1 MERRLTVAQASE
13 LYGALLEIF
22 AEDVSL
28 KCKKFLLR
36 QQLEYI
42 VHLIAQQCPGYE
54 DRVKGVSDSIMFG
67 VLVDHIFDSVDSSAA
82 TDKLKKSIFA
92 TKKNLNLVVHNV
104 SFSAGEDLKLHLR
117 RVLDLINFFSGVP
130 IPNKLQDATRRLES
144 VKIERALDVI
154 ILNEM
159 FDSTDEVGV
168 GATICNELLS
178 MMREKDALG
187 FGTVNFH
194 LINYMPSVLY
204 ISTVKD
210 NEASLG
216 TNGINV
222 ALDKAMLLLK
232 ERIKKYKKRER
243 GTAFMPMFLWICNSL
258 SKELDEAKMQEL
270 VALSKG
276 EDGDNYTFYP
286 IVIRDEGVEQFRAYD
301 DKWRAK
307 VLIPQLIENFTFSL
321 LLSIQRADA
330 EKKK

>member
-1 MERRLTVAQASE
+1 MERRITEKSAEWLYDE
-13 LYGALLEIF
+13 LLNVF
-22 AEDVSL
+22 SEDVSL
-28 KCKKFLLR
+28 KCKQFLLR
-36 QQLEYI
+36 QQLENI
-42 VHLIAQQCPGYE
+42 VRKVAKASPGC
-54 DRVKGVSDSIMFG
+54 DK
-67 VLVDHIFDSVDSSAA
+67 VLTGNHNNITFKVYMDLIFDTVEETPYA
-82 TDKLKKSIFA
+82 KRLKEDLIS
-92 TKKNLNLVVHNV
+92 TKNSLNRVVHNV

-286 IVIRDEGVEQFRAYD
+286 IVIRDEGVDQFKAYN

-330 EKKK
+330 KQ

>member
-1 MERRLTVAQASE
+1 MERRLTAAQASE

-36 QQLEYI
+36 QQLEYT
-42 VHLIAQQCPGYE
+42 VRLIAQQFPGYA
-54 DRVKGVSDSIMFG
+54 DRFKGDSDPPFG
-67 VLVDHIFDSVDSSAA
+67 MLMNHIFDSVDRSAA
-82 TDKLKKSIFA
+82 TDKLKDSISK
-92 TKKNLNLVVHNV
+92 TKTNLNKVVHNI

-117 RVLDLINFFSGVP
+117 RVLDLINFFSGAP

-178 MMREKDALG
+178 MMRGKDALG
-187 FGTVNFH
+187 FGTVNFY

-216 TNGINV
+216 TNAINV
-222 ALDKAMLLLK
+222 ALNKAMMVLK
-232 ERIKKYKKRER
+232 ERIKKYKKRDPGE
-243 GTAFMPMFLWICNSL
+243 AFKPMFLWICNSL
-258 SKELDEAKMQEL
+258 SKELDKAKMQEL

-286 IVIRDEGVEQFRAYD
+286 IVIRDEGVDQFKAYNA
-301 DKWRAK
+301 KWKAK
-307 VLIPQLIENFTFSL
+307 VMIPQLIENFTFSL